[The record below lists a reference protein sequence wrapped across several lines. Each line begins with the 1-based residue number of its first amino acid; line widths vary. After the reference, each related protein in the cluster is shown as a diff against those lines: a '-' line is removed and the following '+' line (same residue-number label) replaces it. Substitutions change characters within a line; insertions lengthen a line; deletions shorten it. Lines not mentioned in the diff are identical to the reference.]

1 MIINCRHTPL
11 KDNPHPYFQVKF
23 QRICHYSCTYDKNYS
38 NHKVEQN
45 FQLSYTFFYCNV
57 FQIRFMFVIYFYVC
71 IVNEEPL
78 IGNVTNKLLLP
89 SSSSSSSSSVL
100 LLFTEGTHCF
110 GPGCC
115 LLFFIS
121 GLDSSSAYQCISLMR
136 TLAHSGRTVVCTIHQ
151 PSAKLFEMF
160 DKVSSSIFT
169 VK

>member
-1 MIINCRHTPL
+1 MVIN
-11 KDNPHPYFQVKF
+11 Y
-23 QRICHYSCTYDKNYS
+23 
-38 NHKVEQN
+38 
-45 FQLSYTFFYCNV
+45 
-57 FQIRFMFVIYFYVC
+57 C
-71 IVNEEPL
+71 IVNEESL

-89 SSSSSSSSSVL
+89 SSSL
-100 LLFTEGTHCF
+100 LLVTEGTHCF
-110 GPGCC
+110 GPGFC

>member
-1 MIINCRHTPL
+1 
-11 KDNPHPYFQVKF
+11 
-23 QRICHYSCTYDKNYS
+23 
-38 NHKVEQN
+38 
-45 FQLSYTFFYCNV
+45 
-57 FQIRFMFVIYFYVC
+57 MFVIYFYVC

-78 IGNVTNKLLLP
+78 IGNVTNKLL
-89 SSSSSSSSSVL
+89 SSSSSS
-100 LLFTEGTHCF
+100 LLFTEGTHSF
-110 GPGCC
+110 VPGCC

-169 VK
+169 IPLKQWLGGYVATQLRGGAATWLRGLMD

>member
-1 MIINCRHTPL
+1 
-11 KDNPHPYFQVKF
+11 
-23 QRICHYSCTYDKNYS
+23 
-38 NHKVEQN
+38 
-45 FQLSYTFFYCNV
+45 
-57 FQIRFMFVIYFYVC
+57 MFVIYFYVC

-78 IGNVTNKLLLP
+78 IGSVTNKLLLP
-89 SSSSSSSSSVL
+89 SSSSSSSSSSVL

-115 LLFFIS
+115 LLFLIS

>member
-1 MIINCRHTPL
+1 
-11 KDNPHPYFQVKF
+11 
-23 QRICHYSCTYDKNYS
+23 
-38 NHKVEQN
+38 
-45 FQLSYTFFYCNV
+45 
-57 FQIRFMFVIYFYVC
+57 MFVIYFYVC

-89 SSSSSSSSSVL
+89 SLSLL
-100 LLFTEGTHCF
+100 LLFIEGTHCF
-110 GPGCC
+110 GPGFC

-169 VK
+169 IPLKQWLGGYVATQLRGGAATWLRGLMD

>member
-1 MIINCRHTPL
+1 
-11 KDNPHPYFQVKF
+11 
-23 QRICHYSCTYDKNYS
+23 
-38 NHKVEQN
+38 
-45 FQLSYTFFYCNV
+45 
-57 FQIRFMFVIYFYVC
+57 MFVIYFYVC

-78 IGNVTNKLLLP
+78 IGNVTSKLLLP
-89 SSSSSSSSSVL
+89 SLSLFVL
-100 LLFTEGTHCF
+100 FIEGTHCF
-110 GPGCC
+110 GPGFC

-169 VK
+169 LLTVKLNVHETDSDILYPSGRKKM